1 MPPLTLST
9 FLGPC
14 RGWLLVLSLSFLTP
28 NAEAKLNV
36 VVTLP
41 DIAAV
46 AQQVG
51 GDLVQLTTLAR
62 PNEDPHFIDPKP
74 SFIRIL
80 NKAELLIHGGAEL
93 ENSWLPSLVQ
103 TTRNPK
109 ILSGGSGLVDASSG
123 LQLLQKNTGN
133 TDRAS
138 GDVHLSGN
146 PHYLLSPDFVATV
159 ATNITRAFASADRVH
174 ESNYATN
181 LAKFI
186 TRLQTKQQSWR
197 ATLQS
202 GTGSK
207 VITYHHSFDYLLST
221 FNYLLV
227 DTIEPKPGIE
237 PSPTHITTLIRKH
250 RETGVKYI
258 LIEPNRGRKTPQ
270 RLAEILKAEVIVL
283 PLMPGAVPNTD
294 DYFLWMD
301 YLVTR
306 IAPAP

>member
-1 MPPLTLST
+1 MPPLTLPT
-9 FLGPC
+9 FLGTC
-14 RGWLLVLSLSFLTP
+14 RCCLLVVCLGFIIPT
-28 NAEAKLNV
+28 AEAKLNV

-46 AQQVG
+46 AHEVG
-51 GDLVQLTTLAR
+51 GDLVQLTTLAQ

-103 TTRNPK
+103 TARNPK

-123 LQLLQKNTGN
+123 LQLLQKSTGN

-138 GDVHLSGN
+138 GDVHPSGN

-159 ATNITRAFASADRVH
+159 ATNIARAFSSADSTR
-174 ESNYATN
+174 ESEYATN
-181 LAKFI
+181 LVKFI
-186 TRLQTKQQSWR
+186 AQLRAKHQSWR
-197 ATLQS
+197 TALQS
-202 GTGSK
+202 GGGNK
-207 VITYHHSFDYLLST
+207 VITYHHSFDYFLST
-221 FNYLLV
+221 FNYVLV

-237 PSPTHITTLIRKH
+237 PSPTHITILIRKH

-270 RLAEILKAEVIVL
+270 RLAETLEANLIIM
-283 PLMPGAVPNTD
+283 PLMPGSVPNTD

-301 YLVTR
+301 YLVNR
-306 IAPAP
+306 LAPAP